1 MRGGRRPPSSFGECA
16 CTHRNLRGGIFVLS
30 AHRAAMADPAL
41 SFTDFLERL
50 KDPRAADLVRGIRT

>member
-1 MRGGRRPPSSFGECA
+1 MNAGRAVTPPLVR
-16 CTHRNLRGGIFVLS
+16 THRNLRGGFFVLS

-41 SFTDFLERL
+41 SVTDFLERM